1 MSNKL
6 FLVSGASGSVGSKMV
21 RILLERG
28 HKVRA
33 MVHKQD
39 ERSENLKQQGAET
52 VVCDFLE
59 LKGLRLALA
68 GVSGAYFGYPV
79 APGLIEAA
87 AFFAQAAKETHLE
100 IIVNMSQVSA
110 RSDAFSDA
118 TIAHWMSE
126 RVFDWSGVKT
136 THIRPTFFFDW
147 FLYFAKGAQAG
158 LIQMPFDQNR
168 LAFLSAEDLA
178 YVSIKIME
186 NPSEHH
192 GKTYNLYG
200 PEQYSFEEAY
210 QKISQ
215 ALNHKI
221 KYERIPVEA
230 WIDNLKNFLPPRV
243 LQHFRNGPYR
253 DMPSGV
259 FSGPADTLNELLGR
273 KPTTLAEFAND
284 YRDVLS
290 VTGSN
295 LTRATGYPVG

>member
-1 MSNKL
+1 
-6 FLVSGASGSVGSKMV
+6 MV

-39 ERSENLKQQGAET
+39 QRSENLKHQGAET

-87 AFFAQAAKETHLE
+87 ALFAQAARETHLE
-100 IIVNMSQVSA
+100 VIVNMSQVSA

-136 THIRPTFFFDW
+136 THKEF
-147 FLYFAKGAQAG
+147 
-158 LIQMPFDQNR
+158 R
-168 LAFLSAEDLA
+168 LKS
-178 YVSIKIME
+178 
-186 NPSEHH
+186 
-192 GKTYNLYG
+192 
-200 PEQYSFEEAY
+200 
-210 QKISQ
+210 
-215 ALNHKI
+215 
-221 KYERIPVEA
+221 
-230 WIDNLKNFLPPRV
+230 WIDNLNNFLPLRV

-253 DMPSGV
+253 DMPSG
-259 FSGPADTLNELLGR
+259 
-273 KPTTLAEFAND
+273 
-284 YRDVLS
+284 
-290 VTGSN
+290 
-295 LTRATGYPVG
+295 

>member
-1 MSNKL
+1 
-6 FLVSGASGSVGSKMV
+6 
-21 RILLERG
+21 
-28 HKVRA
+28 

-39 ERSENLKQQGAET
+39 ERSENLKHQGAET

-87 AFFAQAAKETHLE
+87 AFFAQAAKEAHLE

-158 LIQMPFDQNR
+158 LIQMPFE
-168 LAFLSAEDLA
+168 S
-178 YVSIKIME
+178 
-186 NPSEHH
+186 PS
-192 GKTYNLYG
+192 
-200 PEQYSFEEAY
+200 
-210 QKISQ
+210 
-215 ALNHKI
+215 
-221 KYERIPVEA
+221 
-230 WIDNLKNFLPPRV
+230 FLPKIWRMCPPKLWKIHPNTTAR
-243 LQHFRNGPYR
+243 RTTCTGPNNTHLKR
-253 DMPSGV
+253 
-259 FSGPADTLNELLGR
+259 R
-273 KPTTLAEFAND
+273 
-284 YRDVLS
+284 
-290 VTGSN
+290 
-295 LTRATGYPVG
+295 TRRFLKF